1 MALTRGFIVSMW
13 LRYPVMTS
21 TQETCR
27 ARMAS
32 ASVSASIITMLDGR
46 ATDEGPAND
55 GAVTS
60 ALLDRC
66 CAGLANHFVLRPCAA
81 RAADRP
87 DDFSCFDERDSAARG
102 NHAIEREGVV

>member
-1 MALTRGFIVSMW
+1 MALTRGFIFSMW
-13 LRYPVMTS
+13 LRYSVMTS

-32 ASVSASIITMLDGR
+32 ASASASIITMLDGR
-46 ATDEGPAND
+46 AADEASAND

-60 ALLDRC
+60 GLLDRGC
-66 CAGLANHFVLRPCAA
+66 TGLANHFVLRPGAA

-87 DDFSCFDERDSAARG
+87 DDFSSFDEGDPAA
-102 NHAIEREGVV
+102 